1 MKKLLTVLALLIIT
15 ICMSAQEF
23 VVNGNQE
30 ITLDDHDLS
39 LLKEYGLTDDV
50 YVVNLKDKL
59 SKQIKSKDCPNVKSL
74 VIFTDW
80 SYCKAFVDPQKD
92 ASYLS
97 KMTNIEN
104 LVILGRASRD
114 YADLRGMLP
123 EGLQC
128 TNVYMNI
135 STGSSEVVI
144 GTNVYAGID
153 YYRRN
158 IEDIT
163 ITSQTCMK
171 FPKLKSFNLIIDEK
185 FKPTNKSNWP
195 DFTLNIDC
203 GQGFTPYFNLSKGL
217 VSIKKV
223 HDINRLFYLT
233 DRHWQIPTNLDGVIG
248 LYVTGCSNTIK
259 REETDYSKCEEL
271 VIPGSLCF
279 ISERVLVGENPLK
292 RIVFQESDGYL
303 QFGGNS
309 AYSTVYDSPFYG
321 CKSLDEVIFNRP
333 VICENSIFGRSNVK
347 HVAFNKGILSEHK
360 LFANIDFVEFNDP
373 NKPSYITGSMNTDI
387 ALFKGAKNSVKGMSV
402 KAAVVPVGSRD
413 NFQFKNSSDA
423 IIAEGDEGIF
433 KTLNINVEKP
443 GTILSYISPEDVPF
457 IESLTVS
464 GRLYTTDV
472 EIINKAYSLK
482 YIDLSNTII
491 TLTPEEKEKAKA
503 DDELA
508 LSLLGNIGTLAEAQ
522 YANYEISTVDYLS
535 AKAFS
540 EFISKIG
547 KQGKPV
553 GDCIVP
559 REAFA
564 GLKKLET
571 IKLPI
576 LAQRI
581 NRGACANCPS
591 LTTVELPKYL
601 KAISNDVFANCTSLQ
616 EIDFPRTLNHISRK
630 NTQLSLGTAFYGC
643 PLRKIDFSMCEI
655 GDMEG
660 RSFSPTEELRYPKTK
675 NKYSYYG
682 EKAGVKVYFTDMI
695 SDVSATGQE
704 LHFTNPVPPTG
715 YAKNCVI
722 YCPKDSKTAYY
733 SKFGASNKYI
743 EE

>member
-1 MKKLLTVLALLIIT
+1 MKKLLTVLALLIVT
-15 ICMSAQEF
+15 IGISAQEI
-23 VVNGNQE
+23 VVKGNKE
-30 ITLDDHDLS
+30 ITLDEHVLS
-39 LLKEYGLTDDV
+39 LLKEYGLTEDV

-59 SKQIKSKDCPNVKSL
+59 SKQIKSKDCPNVKNL
-74 VIFTDW
+74 VILTGI
-80 SYCKAFVDPQKD
+80 SYHAFVDPKKD
-92 ASYLS
+92 ASFIL
-97 KMTNIEN
+97 KMSNIEN
-104 LVILGRASRD
+104 LIVLGSYQDKINKLTKMLSDGMQCKTVYNIDTYRKEDVID
-114 YADLRGMLP
+114 TDIYK
-123 EGLQC
+123 
-128 TNVYMNI
+128 
-135 STGSSEVVI
+135 
-144 GTNVYAGID
+144 GID
-153 YYRRN
+153 YYKGSLV
-158 IEDIT
+158 DIT
-163 ITSQTCMK
+163 PETIQK
-171 FPKLKSFNLIIDEK
+171 FPKLESYNLIVDTK
-185 FKPTNKSNWP
+185 YKPTNKSKWP

-233 DRHWQIPTNLDGVIG
+233 DSECKFPTNLEGVIG
-248 LYVTGCSNTIK
+248 LYVTGSSNTIK

-279 ISERVLVGENPLK
+279 ISEQVLREENSLK
-292 RIVFQESDGYL
+292 RIVFQESDAYL
-303 QFGGNS
+303 LFGGRS
-309 AYSTVYDSPFYG
+309 AYPTVYDSPFYG
-321 CKSLDEVIFNRP
+321 CKSLEEVIFNRP

-347 HVAFNKGILSEHK
+347 HVAFNKDVYATHK

-373 NKPSYITGSMNTDI
+373 NDPNIITGSLNADI

-402 KAAVVPVGSRD
+402 KAAVVPVGSRE

-423 IIAEGDEGIF
+423 IIAEGDDMKF

-464 GRLYTTDV
+464 GHLYTTDV

-482 YIDLSNTII
+482 YLDLSNTII
-491 TLTPEEKEKAKA
+491 TTTPEEKEKAKA
-503 DDELA
+503 DNAFAVA
-508 LSLLGNIGTLAEAQ
+508 LLSSIGALAEAQ
-522 YANYEISTVDYLS
+522 YSNGEISTVDYLS
-535 AKAFS
+535 AKAFT
-540 EFISKIG
+540 EIISTIG
-547 KQGKPV
+547 KQGKAID
-553 GDCIVP
+553 DCIVP
-559 REAFA
+559 SGAFA

-591 LTTVELPKYL
+591 LTSVQLPKYL
-601 KAISNDVFANCTSLQ
+601 EEISNNVFENCTSLY
-616 EIDFPRTLNHISRK
+616 EIEIPSTLSYISRV
-630 NTQLSLGTAFYGC
+630 NYTYGWGTAFSGC
-643 PLRKIDFSMCEI
+643 PLRKIDLSKCNI
-655 GDMEG
+655 DDMEG
-660 RSFSPTEELRYPKTK
+660 RYFSPTEELRYPKTK
-675 NKYSYYG
+675 NEYRHNS

-715 YAKNCVI
+715 DAKNCVI

-733 SKFGASNKYI
+733 SRFGASNKYI